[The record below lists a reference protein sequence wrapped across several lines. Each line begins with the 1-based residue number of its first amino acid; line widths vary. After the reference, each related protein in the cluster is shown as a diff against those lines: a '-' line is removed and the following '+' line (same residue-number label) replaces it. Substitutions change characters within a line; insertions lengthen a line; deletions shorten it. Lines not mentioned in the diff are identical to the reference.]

1 LGFNALL
8 DAIYEL
14 KKKMVGQV
22 ILKLELEFSTLSMDK
37 VKNKEYTKKD
47 NINYKIWAIC
57 Q

>member
-1 LGFNALL
+1 LGFNALF

-14 KKKMVGQV
+14 KKKMVGRV